1 MNEQQDA
8 RRWVVLAVGLLGLTA
23 GCAAQYGLAFLIPA
37 LRAEGLTLEAATL
50 LVTAP
55 IAGILCTLIAWGAA
69 ADRWGERRILTL
81 GLAMAGLAELGAAS
95 VDEPIQRW
103 LLLFLVG
110 ASSASI
116 HAASGRLILGWFG
129 APERGLAMGIR
140 QMGQP
145 LGVGLA
151 AIVLPP
157 LAVSGVGTALTALGV
172 ALPRALPPSSGSS
185 SGIRFVPVDAAGPA
199 IDLAVPRGSFLWRI
213 HAAQRAARHP
223 AVRRDRLRLRL
234 PRQRARLGAS
244 PMPART
250 ARGARQLAGAAS
262 RLLVGWWSDRA
273 GSRLGP
279 MRLVALAIGLAM
291 AALATLACTGAS
303 VAVAGPGDRRDRHGH
318 VQWPRL
324 HGGGRAGRTPLG
336 RPGAGRPEHLPER
349 DRHAGRDAAR
359 APHRRRRRGSDP
371 ATPWR
376 SAAVV
381 VIPLRRG
388 NADSG
393 PRRGPEWEID
403 QPFRDRQLSRDRGL
417 GFAVTRGSRASAPR
431 PGSTGR
437 TRRC

>member
-81 GLAMAGLAELGAAS
+81 GLAVAGLAELGAAS

-151 AIVLPP
+151 AIVLPS
-157 LAVSGVGTALTALGV
+157 LAISGAGNALAALGV
-172 ALPRALPPSSGSS
+172 ACLASAAL
-185 SGIRFVPVDAAGPA
+185 IWLVVRDPVRVVDAGPA
-199 IDLAVPRGSFLWRI
+199 PVSPYREPYLWRI
-213 HAAQRAARHP
+213 HAASGLLVIPQFAVTVFAFDYLVNALGWSITDAGLLLAA
-223 AVRRDRLRLRL
+223 
-234 PRQRARLGAS
+234 
-244 PMPART
+244 T
-250 ARGARQLAGAAS
+250 QLAGAAS

-279 MRLVALAIGLAM
+279 MRLVALTIGLSM
-291 AALATLACTGAS
+291 AALATLAFIGAS
-303 VAVAGPGDRRDRHGH
+303 VAVVALGVAAIVTVTSNGLAFTAVAERAGPRWAGRALG
-318 VQWPRL
+318 VQNTFQNVIATLVATPL
-324 HGGGRAGRTPLG
+324 AFLISAAGGG
-336 RPGAGRPEHLPER
+336 
-349 DRHAGRDAAR
+349 
-359 APHRRRRRGSDP
+359 
-371 ATPWR
+371 ATGYALAF
-376 SAAVV
+376 AAVV
-381 VIPLRRG
+381 AFPFIAAIAIPVRSERRL
-388 NADSG
+388 
-393 PRRGPEWEID
+393 E
-403 QPFRDRQLSRDRGL
+403 
-417 GFAVTRGSRASAPR
+417 
-431 PGSTGR
+431 
-437 TRRC
+437 